1 MNSATNYSGEE
12 NFVYE
17 PIEQP
22 KLGNLIKESR
32 KAQKLTQRQL
42 GQQLNV
48 SYQTIAYW
56 ENGSRAPT
64 FVNLMRLAAALGKPD
79 DFFLSPVSKSKPKN
93 LLPTLCDNLRHYRS
107 TFDLSQT
114 RLAELAEI
122 PLSKIR
128 SYENPSSGQ
137 FITEEDLEKLC
148 KALHV
153 KREDLLGHSCTM
165 EQLLEMNERNNI
177 ERIQAAIQKLN
188 PTGLKTA
195 AERIAELA
203 ELPRYRK

>member
-1 MNSATNYSGEE
+1 MNLATNYPAEE
-12 NFVYE
+12 NFAYE

-64 FVNLMRLAAALGKPD
+64 FANLMRLAMALGKPD
-79 DFFLSPVSKSKPKN
+79 DFFLCRVPEQKPKN
-93 LLPTLCDNLRHYRS
+93 FLPTLCDNLRHYRN

-114 RLAELAEI
+114 KLAELAEI

-128 SYENPSSGQ
+128 AYENPGSGQ
-137 FITEEDLEKLC
+137 FITEEHLEQLC
-148 KALHV
+148 KVLHA
-153 KREDLLGHSCTM
+153 KRDDLLGHSCTM
-165 EQLLEMNERNNI
+165 EELLEMNEKNNI
-177 ERIQAAIQKLN
+177 NRIQAAIKKLN
-188 PTGLKTA
+188 PIGLEKA
-195 AERIAELA
+195 AERMEELA
-203 ELPRYRK
+203 EISRYCE